1 MPAWLRQLVSAA
13 VMALMLAGAIA
24 HAEVEERGAR
34 FDQEVTL
41 GGDTLVLT
49 GTGIARYRVIF
60 VVYAAGLY
68 VPPDT
73 ATSEVLAA
81 DTPRRLEIE
90 YFYDISAED
99 IILAANTKLEEQLT
113 ADQLASL
120 EPDIATFHGYFQSVS
135 EGDRYRMEYQPGQ
148 GTELIFNGEPVG
160 TMPGAEFAE
169 AYFGVWL
176 DPDSP
181 LSGSLRDDLLEGTR

>member
-1 MPAWLRQLVSAA
+1 MASALA
-13 VMALMLAGAIA
+13 LTLSGTMAR
-24 HAEVEERGAR
+24 AEVEERGAR
-34 FDQEVTL
+34 FEREITL
-41 GGDTLVLT
+41 GDEALVLS

-68 VPPDT
+68 LPPGT
-73 ATSEVLAA
+73 TTPEVLAA